1 MANSFTNLPAGL
13 QAILQTGILEREFE
27 EGLDS
32 VLAYRRVALRE
43 TIPNNIG
50 ETITR
55 TRTGR
60 KAPVTASLGIAT
72 FSNLDNGLSSSDASI
87 EQYSF
92 TMRDYADTVDVDLM
106 ANQSVIASNI
116 IRVAR
121 NNGVQAAQSLERI
134 CRSRLFGA
142 YLGGNTRVR
151 TDLGASS
158 TTTAHVDDIR
168 GFTTVLV
175 NGVPTT
181 VSSSAT
187 LSVVET
193 SVSSGVNQT
202 LTVTGVVADG
212 TNLSSTPDGISGV
225 LTFSAATA
233 PVNGDA
239 LVSANASQVIRPYGH
254 ISTAQMTGSDTLTL
268 GLLLDA
274 VTKLRLNGVPPM
286 DDGTYHVV
294 LDDSSMRQ
302 LWSDQQFIVLY
313 AGRYQSQEYQ
323 QGQIFSLL
331 GLTFIPTT
339 ETYIQQALTSYNGT
353 VYPAASGATGA
364 AQITT
369 SIRRPIVV
377 GSEAIIEGDFEGLEY
392 WLQQQAVQAIA
403 EVTLIGGVAHIFRP
417 PLDRMQRQ
425 LSLTWD
431 WIGDFAVPTDAT
443 ATSLIIPTASNALYK
458 RCVVVEH
465 SG

>member
-1 MANSFTNLPAGL
+1 MATFTNLSASL
-13 QAILQTGILEREFE
+13 NAMLQTGILEREFE

-32 VLAYRRVALRE
+32 NLAYRRICMRE
-43 TIPNNIG
+43 TVPNNIG

-60 KAPVTASLGIAT
+60 KTPVTASLGVVT
-72 FSNLDNGLSSSDASI
+72 FSNLDNGLTPADASL
-87 EQYSF
+87 EQYTF
-92 TMRDYADTVDVDLM
+92 TMRDYGDTADVDLM

-116 IRVAR
+116 VRVAR

-134 CRSRLFGA
+134 ARSRLFGA
-142 YLGGNTRVR
+142 YLGGNSYVR

-158 TTTAHVDDIR
+158 TTTCHVDDVR
-168 GFTTVLV
+168 GFQTVLV
-175 NGVPTT
+175 NGVVTPISGTNPLT
-181 VSSSAT
+181 VQ
-187 LSVVET
+187 ET
-193 SVSSGVNQT
+193 SVLSGVTQT
-202 LTVTGVVADG
+202 LTVTAFAVDA
-212 TNLSSTPDGISGV
+212 TNHSQTPDGTSGTI
-225 LTFSAATA
+225 TFNTATA

-239 LVSANASQVIRPYGH
+239 LVTSLAPKVIRPYGH
-254 ISTAQMTGSDTLTL
+254 ITTAQMSASDTLTL

-274 VTKLRLNGVPPM
+274 VTQLRLNAVPPM
-286 DDGTYHVV
+286 DDGTYHCI

-339 ETYIQQALTSYNGT
+339 ETYIQPNLTQYNGASYNQVSTAT
-353 VYPAASGATGA
+353 VAAAINTP
-364 AQITT
+364 
-369 SIRRPIVV
+369 IRRPIVV
-377 GSEAIIEGDFEGLEY
+377 GSECIIEGDFEGLEY
-392 WLQQQAVQAIA
+392 WLQEQMVGAIA

-443 ATSLIIPTASNALYK
+443 ATSSIIPTANSALFK
-458 RCVVVEH
+458 RAVVVEH

>member
-1 MANSFTNLPAGL
+1 MANNFTNLSAALAGM
-13 QAILQTGILEREFE
+13 LQTGILEREFE

-32 VLAYRRVALRE
+32 NLAYRRVCLRE
-43 TIPNNIG
+43 TVPNNLG

-60 KAPVTASLGIAT
+60 KTPITAPLGIVT
-72 FSNLDNGLSSSDASI
+72 FSNLDNGLTPSDGAM
-87 EQYSF
+87 EQYTF
-92 TMRDYADTVDVDLM
+92 TMLDYGDTIDVDLM
-106 ANQSVIASNI
+106 ANQSVIANNI
-116 IRVAR
+116 VRAAR

-134 CRSRLFGA
+134 CRSRLFKA
-142 YLGGNTRVR
+142 YLGGNSYVR

-158 TTTAHVDDIR
+158 VTTAHVDDVR
-168 GFTTVLV
+168 GFQTVLV
-175 NGVPTT
+175 NGT
-181 VSSSAT
+181 VTPISGSNP
-187 LSVVET
+187 LSVQET
-193 SVSSGVNQT
+193 SVSGGTTQLLSVTAFTVDAVNKSQ
-202 LTVTGVVADG
+202 
-212 TNLSSTPDGISGV
+212 TPDGASGTI
-225 LTFSAATA
+225 TFVTATS
-233 PVNGDA
+233 PTNGDA
-239 LVSANASQVIRPYGH
+239 LVATNAAKVIRPYGH

-274 VTKLRLNGVPPM
+274 VTQLRLNGVPPM
-286 DDGTYHVV
+286 DDGTYHCI

-339 ETYIQQALTSYNGT
+339 ETYIQPALSSYSGIT
-353 VYPAASGATGA
+353 YGGVSGATTA
-364 AQITT
+364 AAINTP
-369 SIRRPIVV
+369 IRRPLVI

-392 WLQQQAVQAIA
+392 WLQQQAVNAIS
-403 EVTLIGGVAHIFRP
+403 EVTLIGSVAHIFRP

-431 WIGDFAVPTDAT
+431 WIGDFAVPTDST
-443 ATSLIIPTASNALYK
+443 ATNLIIPTASNALYK
-458 RCVVVEH
+458 RAVVVEH

>member
-1 MANSFTNLPAGL
+1 MATFTNLPTAL
-13 QAILQTGILEREFE
+13 AAMLQTGILEREFE

-32 VLAYRRVALRE
+32 NLAYRRVCLRE
-43 TIPNNIG
+43 TVPNSLG

-60 KAPVTASLGIAT
+60 KTPITAPLGVVT
-72 FSNLDNGLSSSDASI
+72 FSNLDNGLTPSDASI
-87 EQYSF
+87 EQYTF
-92 TMRDYADTVDVDLM
+92 TMLDYGDTADVDLM
-106 ANQSVIASNI
+106 ANQAVIASNI
-116 IRVAR
+116 VRVAR

-134 CRSRLFGA
+134 CRSRLFKA
-142 YLGGNTRVR
+142 YLGGNSYVR

-158 TTTAHVDDIR
+158 TTTCHVDDVR
-168 GFTTVLV
+168 GFQSVLV
-175 NGVPTT
+175 NGVVTAVSGTNPLT
-181 VSSSAT
+181 VQETSISGGVTQT
-187 LSVVET
+187 LSVT
-193 SVSSGVNQT
+193 GF
-202 LTVTGVVADG
+202 TVDG
-212 TNLSSTPDGISGV
+212 TNKSQTPDGTSGTI
-225 LTFSAATA
+225 TFTAATS

-239 LVSANASQVIRPYGH
+239 LVATNAAKVIRPYGH
-254 ISTAQMTGSDTLTL
+254 LTTSLMTGSDTLTL

-274 VTKLRLNGVPPM
+274 VTQLRLNGVPPM
-286 DDGTYHVV
+286 DDGTYHCI

-339 ETYIQQALTSYNGT
+339 ETYIQPALTSYNG
-353 VYPAASGATGA
+353 AAYSSVSGATGA
-364 AQITT
+364 AAINTP
-369 SIRRPIVV
+369 IRRPIVI

-392 WLQQQAVQAIA
+392 WLQQQAVNAIS

-443 ATSLIIPTASNALYK
+443 ATSSIIPTANSALYK
-458 RCVVVEH
+458 RAVVVEH

>member
-1 MANSFTNLPAGL
+1 MVNTFTNLSTAL
-13 QAILQTGILEREFE
+13 NAMLQTGILEREFE

-32 VLAYRRVALRE
+32 NLAYRRVCLRE
-43 TIPNNIG
+43 TVPNNIG

-60 KAPVTASLGIAT
+60 KTPVTTPLGIVT
-72 FSNLDNGLSSSDASI
+72 FSNLDNGLTSSDAAL
-87 EQYSF
+87 EQYTF
-92 TMRDYADTVDVDLM
+92 TMRDYGDTTDVDLM
-106 ANQSVIASNI
+106 ANQAVIASNI
-116 IRVAR
+116 VRAAR

-134 CRSRLFGA
+134 ARSRLFSA
-142 YLGGNTRVR
+142 YNGGNSFVR

-158 TTTAHVDDIR
+158 TTTCHVDDVT
-168 GFTTVLV
+168 GFQTVLV
-175 NGVPTT
+175 NGVVTAISGSNP
-181 VSSSAT
+181 
-187 LSVVET
+187 LVVQET
-193 SVSSGVNQT
+193 SVLSGVTQALSVT
-202 LTVTGVVADG
+202 AFTVDG
-212 TNLSSTPDGISGV
+212 TNHSQHPNGASGTI
-225 LTFSAATA
+225 TFATA
-233 PVNGDA
+233 TTPVNGDS
-239 LVSANASQVIRPYGH
+239 LVAATAAKVIRPYGH
-254 ISTAQMTGSDTLTL
+254 LTTAQMQGSDTLTL

-274 VTKLRLNGVPPM
+274 VTQLRLNTVPPM
-286 DDGTYHVV
+286 DDGTYHCI
-294 LDDSSMRQ
+294 LDDASMRQ

-339 ETYIQQALTSYNGT
+339 ETYIQPALTSFSGVT
-353 VYPAASGATGA
+353 YPSVSGATGA
-364 AQITT
+364 SQILTPV
-369 SIRRPIVV
+369 RRPIVV

-392 WLQQQAVQAIA
+392 WLQQQMVSAIA
-403 EVTLIGGVAHIFRP
+403 EVVLIGGVAHIFRP

-443 ATSLIIPTASNALYK
+443 ATSTIIPTASNALYK

>member
-1 MANSFTNLPAGL
+1 MANNFVNLSTAL
-13 QAILQTGILEREFE
+13 NAMLQTGILEREFE

-32 VLAYRRVALRE
+32 NLAYRRICLRE
-43 TIPNNIG
+43 TVPNNIG

-60 KAPVTASLGIAT
+60 KTPVTSSLGIVT
-72 FSNLDNGLSSSDASI
+72 FSSLDNGLTASDAAL
-87 EQYSF
+87 EQYTF
-92 TMRDYADTVDVDLM
+92 TMKDYGDTADVDLM
-106 ANQSVIASNI
+106 ANQAVIASNI
-116 IRVAR
+116 VRVAR

-134 CRSRLFGA
+134 ARSRLFGA
-142 YLGGNTRVR
+142 YLGGNSYVR
-151 TDLGASS
+151 TDLGAGS
-158 TTTAHVDDIR
+158 TTTCKVDDIR
-168 GFTTVLV
+168 GFQQVFV
-175 NGVPTT
+175 NGVLTAVNGT
-181 VSSSAT
+181 NT
-187 LSVVET
+187 LSVVES

-202 LTVTGVVADG
+202 LTVTAVTPDG
-212 TNLSSTPDGISGV
+212 TNNSQTPDGVSGT
-225 LTFSAATA
+225 LTFNAATT
-233 PVNGDA
+233 PVNGDS
-239 LVSANASQVIRPYGH
+239 LVAATSPKVIRPYGH
-254 ISTAQMTGSDTLTL
+254 ITTAQMTGSDTLTL

-274 VTKLRLNGVPPM
+274 VTQLRLNAVPPM
-286 DDGTYHVV
+286 DDGTYHCI
-294 LDDSSMRQ
+294 LDDASMRQ

-339 ETYIQQALTSYNGT
+339 ETYIQPIATMYNGAT
-353 VYPAASGATGA
+353 YGSASTATGVA
-364 AQITT
+364 KISTP
-369 SIRRPIVV
+369 IRRPIVV

-392 WLQQQAVQAIA
+392 WLQQNLVSAIA
-403 EVTLIGGVAHIFRP
+403 NVTLIGGVAHIFRP

-431 WIGDFAVPTDAT
+431 WIGDFAVPTDSTAT
-443 ATSLIIPTASNALYK
+443 ASIIPTVNSAYYK

>member
-1 MANSFTNLPAGL
+1 MANNFTNLSTAL
-13 QAILQTGILEREFE
+13 NAMLQTGILEREFE

-32 VLAYRRVALRE
+32 NLAYRRVCLRE
-43 TIPNNIG
+43 TVPNNIG

-55 TRTGR
+55 TRTSR
-60 KAPVTASLGIAT
+60 KAPVTAPLGIVT
-72 FSNLDNGLSSSDASI
+72 FSNLDNGLTATDGTI
-87 EQYSF
+87 EQYTF
-92 TMRDYADTVDVDLM
+92 TMRDYGDTADVDLM
-106 ANQSVIASNI
+106 ANQAVIASNI
-116 IRVAR
+116 VRVAR

-134 CRSRLFGA
+134 ARARLFSA
-142 YLGGNTRVR
+142 YLGGSSYVR

-158 TTTAHVDDIR
+158 TTTCHVDDVT
-168 GFTTVLV
+168 GFQTVLV
-175 NGVPTT
+175 NGVVTPISGGNPLSVQETT
-181 VSSSAT
+181 VLSGVT
-187 LSVVET
+187 QVLSVTGFTVDAT
-193 SVSSGVNQT
+193 NHSQMPNGASGT
-202 LTVTGVVADG
+202 ITFVT
-212 TNLSSTPDGISGV
+212 
-225 LTFSAATA
+225 ATT

-239 LVSANASQVIRPYGH
+239 LVSSLAPKIIRPYGH
-254 ISTAQMTGSDTLTL
+254 ITTPQMAASDTLTL

-274 VTKLRLNGVPPM
+274 VTQLRLNAVPPM
-286 DDGTYHVV
+286 DDGTYHCI

-339 ETYIQQALTSYNGT
+339 ETFIQPALTQFNGT
-353 VYPAASGATGA
+353 AYTQVGAGTGA
-364 AQITT
+364 AAVNTPV
-369 SIRRPIVV
+369 RRPIVI

-392 WLQQQAVQAIA
+392 WLQQQMVGAIA
-403 EVTLIGGVAHIFRP
+403 EVVLIGGVAHIFRP

-443 ATSLIIPTASNALYK
+443 ATSSIIPTANSALFK
-458 RCVVVEH
+458 RAVVVEH